1 MYIRDTEDFQQSVY
15 GLERMSY
22 TLSVILTSFGKCK
35 NTRQSQKDT
44 LLTVFFLLLVCL
56 CKTQGFFKFQIFEV
70 KTSLGAHTGEFV
82 SYDTLKSSRDTPK
95 SSRDTPKPS
104 GCFLLTQLDHVHS
117 IPKTVQKPRFVHF
130 CLSFS
135 LDTGDNLSPETMI

>member
-15 GLERMSY
+15 GLDRMSH
-22 TLSVILTSFGKCK
+22 TLSVIFTSFGKCK
-35 NTRQSQKDT
+35 NTRQSHKDT
-44 LLTVFFLLLVCL
+44 LFTVFFLLLVCL
-56 CKTQGFFKFQIFEV
+56 VRHKVFFKFQIFEV

-82 SYDTLKSSRDTPK
+82 SCDTLKSSRDTPK
-95 SSRDTPKPS
+95 SSRDTPKSS
-104 GCFLLTQLDHVHS
+104 GCFLLTQLDHVHC
-117 IPKTVQKPRFVHF
+117 IPKTVQKPRFAHF